1 MKLNQVLNE
10 NKSFCEIKNLIE
22 NKSFPVV
29 VTDVCEAA
37 QAHLISSVVGISGK
51 RSLVVCYTD
60 TEAGEIYKE
69 LSFYSEKVCRMPSSE
84 LIFHDIEAT
93 GLECEHRR
101 IRALSSW
108 ENGGIMVTSVEA
120 MMHYTVSYEHFKN
133 DRLLLKTGDIVDI
146 DELKETLVSM
156 GYVNSLEVD
165 GVGLFSARGGI
176 VDIFSPNMKLPVRIE
191 FFDDEIDSIR
201 VFDWETQRSVENTE
215 SALVLVAREQVMYE
229 EERNRLIEK
238 LSCLV
243 TEFPENEA
251 LKSELEKAEN
261 AILFPSV
268 DKYISTIY
276 GKIPTILDY
285 AEDCMIFVVDPK
297 RIKERFENFV
307 HERTEVIAQLTES
320 GVIVNGGDNYYPD
333 GKVIYKKLSESN
345 SVHISTMGDGISLKA
360 RQIVSFHGKLEYLY
374 DDLSKWQKSGF
385 TVVILV
391 QNKDKGKNL
400 SGVLSERGYNCIV
413 SDDGSIKKSV
423 INILQGVLK
432 NGFEYVDSGF
442 VVISDRE
449 IFETGKARRI
459 SKDDN
464 TKRIKSYNDINH
476 GDYVVHRSH
485 GIGIYDGIHKMTVNG
500 ISKDYLKVVY
510 RDNDVLYVPVEQLDL
525 LYKYSGG
532 EEKTVRV
539 NKLGGK
545 EWSNTKNRVKKSTA
559 EMAKKLVALYAEREK
574 TKGFAFS
581 KDTVWQRDFEDAFV
595 YTETDD
601 QLRSIDEVKGDMEK
615 DRPMDRLLCG
625 DVGFGKT
632 EVALRAAFKAVM
644 DGKQVAYLCPTTILA
659 MQHFNTFAER
669 MSDFPITVEML
680 SRFRTKTQQDKIIK
694 KLKTGEIDVIIGTH
708 RLLQKDL
715 EFYDLGLLIID
726 EEQRFGV
733 AHKEKLKELKKS
745 IDVLSMTATPIPRT
759 LHMSM
764 ISVRDM
770 SVLTQAPQNRYPVQ
784 TYVIEDDS
792 AVIMDAIRLEL
803 SRGGQ
808 VFYLYNRV
816 QGIYKKADEIQKNFP
831 DKVVRVGHGKMDETQ
846 LEDVMHGMVM
856 GETDILVCTT
866 IIETGLDIPNANTI
880 IIENADKMGLA
891 QLYQL
896 RGRVGRS
903 NKKAYAY
910 LTYRKNK
917 EMTETARKRLQAI
930 KEFTEFGS
938 GFKIALKD
946 LEIRG
951 AGDILGAQQ
960 HGHMD
965 AVGYDLYCRILKES
979 VDAATGS
986 EVKEETDVSIDVSVD
1001 AYIPERYISAA
1012 SQRIEMYKKISHIEN
1027 EDDEFEVEDEMID
1040 RFGDIPRAA
1049 QNVIL
1054 VALLKAKAKL
1064 AGISEIT
1071 QRGDLLNITFVK
1083 ANIPVLIGLVKGE
1096 PLKYKFIP
1104 GDIPRIRIKLTNPEK
1119 VLNEAD
1125 DFVNMLLV

>member
-1 MKLNQVLNE
+1 MKLNEVLNE
-10 NKSFCEIKNLIE
+10 NKSFCEIKSLI
-22 NKSFPVV
+22 NNNSFPVS

-37 QAHLISSVVGISGK
+37 QGNLISAIQGINNK
-51 RSLVVCYTD
+51 KSLVVCYTD
-60 TEAGEIYKE
+60 TEAAELYKE
-69 LSFYSEKVCRMPSSE
+69 LLFYSDNVTRFPSRE
-84 LIFHDIEAT
+84 LVFYDIDAV
-93 GLECEHRR
+93 GLESEHRR
-101 IRALSSW
+101 IRALSNW

-120 MMHYTVSYEHFKN
+120 VMHYTVSYEHFIN
-133 DRLLLKTGDIVDI
+133 NRIELKVGETWDIG
-146 DELKETLVSM
+146 ELKEKLVQM

-176 VDIFSPNMKLPVRIE
+176 VDIYSPNMKLPVRVE

-201 VFDWETQRSVENTE
+201 VFDWETQRSVENVN
-215 SALVLVAREQVMYE
+215 SALVIVAREQVMNDT
-229 EERNRLIEK
+229 ERNRLVNR
-238 LSCLV
+238 LSELSAR
-243 TEFPENEA
+243 FPENDK

-261 AILFPSV
+261 GILFPSV
-268 DKYISTIY
+268 DKYIKAVF
-276 GKIPTILDY
+276 GKIPTVMDY
-285 AEDCMIFVVDPK
+285 ADDAMCFVVDSE

-307 HERTEVIAQLTES
+307 HDKAETLAQMAEA
-320 GVIVNGGDNYYPD
+320 GIIINGGDDFYPSGEEIYNKLINGQSVLVSAI
-333 GKVIYKKLSESN
+333 GK
-345 SVHISTMGDGISLKA
+345 GISVKA
-360 RQIVSFHGKLEYLY
+360 RQVVSFHGKLEYLY
-374 DDLSKWQKSGF
+374 DDLSKWQSAGY
-385 TVVILV
+385 TVVIFV
-391 QNKDKGKNL
+391 QNSDKVKNLEGVLKDKGYSCVTSKDN
-400 SGVLSERGYNCIV
+400 
-413 SDDGSIKKSV
+413 DIKKSTV
-423 INILQGVLK
+423 NIIPGFLK
-432 NGFEYVDSGF
+432 NGFEYPESKF
-442 VVISDRE
+442 VLISDRE
-449 IFETGKARRI
+449 IFEKSKTRRAA
-459 SKDDN
+459 KDDN
-464 TKRIKSYNDINH
+464 SKRIKSYNDINP
-476 GDYVVHRSH
+476 GDYVVHRAH
-485 GIGIYDGIHKMTVNG
+485 GIGMYDGIHKMTVGG

-510 RDNDVLYVPVEQLDL
+510 RDNDILYVPVEQLDL

-532 EEKTVRV
+532 EEKAVRV

-545 EWSNTKNRVKKSTA
+545 EWSNTKSRVKKSTA

-601 QLRSIDEVKGDMEK
+601 QLRSIEEVKADMEK

-659 MQHFNTFAER
+659 MQHFATFTER
-669 MSDFPITVEML
+669 MSDFPIRVEML
-680 SRFRTKTQQDKIIK
+680 SRFRTKSQQDKILK
-694 KLKTGEIDVIIGTH
+694 KLRTGEIDIIIGTH
-708 RLLQKDL
+708 RLLQNDL
-715 EFYDLGLLIID
+715 EFSDLGLLIID

-733 AHKEKLKELKKS
+733 AHKEKLKELKKN

-784 TYVIEDDS
+784 TYVLEDDS
-792 AVIMDAIRLEL
+792 SVIADAIRLEM

-816 QGIYKKADEIQKNFP
+816 QGIYKKADEIQKMFP

-846 LEDVMHGMVM
+846 LEDVMHGMVV
-856 GETDILVCTT
+856 GDTDILVCTT

-910 LTYRKNK
+910 LTYKRNK
-917 EMTETARKRLQAI
+917 EMSETARKRLQAI

-951 AGDILGAQQ
+951 AGDLLGAQQ

-965 AVGYDLYCRILKES
+965 SVGYDLYCRILRES
-979 VDAATGS
+979 VNEATGV
-986 EVKEETDVSIDVSVD
+986 ETEEEIETSIDVSVD

-1012 SQRIEMYKKISHIEN
+1012 AQRIEMYKKISHIEN
-1027 EDDEFEVEDEMID
+1027 EDDEFEIEDEMID

-1054 VALLKAKAKL
+1054 VALLKAKAKT
-1064 AGISEIT
+1064 AGISDISQKGEY
-1071 QRGDLLNITFVK
+1071 LNITFAK
-1083 ANIPVLIGLVKGE
+1083 ADIPVLIGLVKGE
-1096 PLKYKFIP
+1096 PLKYKLIP
-1104 GDIPRIRIKLTNPEK
+1104 GEIPKLRMKLTSPDR
-1119 VLNEAD
+1119 VLKEAD
-1125 DFVNMLLV
+1125 SFVGMLLK

>member
-1 MKLNQVLNE
+1 MKLIEVLNE
-10 NKSFCEIKNLIE
+10 NKSFCEIKNLIS
-22 NKSFPVV
+22 NSSYPLYI
-29 VTDVCEAA
+29 TDVCEAA
-37 QAHLISSVVGISGK
+37 QAHLMSAIQGQNSK

-60 TEAGEIYKE
+60 TEAAELYKE
-69 LSFYSEKVCRMPSSE
+69 LSFYSENVSRFPSRE
-84 LIFHDIEAT
+84 LVFHDVEAV
-93 GLECEHRR
+93 GLESEHRR
-101 IRALSSW
+101 IRALSNW
-108 ENGGIMVTSVEA
+108 EKGGILVTSVEA
-120 MMHYTVSYEHFKN
+120 IMHYTLTPEHFIN
-133 DRLLLKTGDIVDI
+133 DRI
-146 DELKETLVSM
+146 ELKVGDTIDPEYLKEKLVGM

-165 GVGLFSARGGI
+165 GIGLFSSRGGI
-176 VDIFSPNMKLPVRIE
+176 VDIYSPNMKLPVRIE

-201 VFDWETQRSVENTE
+201 SFDWETQRSVENLS
-215 SALVLVAREQVMYE
+215 SALVLVSREQIMNDK
-229 EERNRLIEK
+229 ERGRLVETLKK
-238 LSCLV
+238 LSSDY
-243 TEFPENEA
+243 PENET
-251 LKSELEKAEN
+251 LKHELEKAEN
-261 AILFPSV
+261 GIAFPSV
-268 DKYISTIY
+268 DKYIKSIY
-276 GKIPTILDY
+276 GYIPTILDF
-285 AEDCMIFVVDPK
+285 ADECMLFVVDTD
-297 RIKERFENFV
+297 RIKERFKNFI
-307 HERTEVIAQLTES
+307 HDRSEVIAQMIES
-320 GVIVNGGDNYYPD
+320 GVIVNGGYDYYPD
-333 GKVIYKKLSESN
+333 GDELVGRILN
-345 SVHISTMGDGISLKA
+345 GFTVNISSLGNGISLKSK
-360 RQIVSFHGKLEYLY
+360 QIVSFHGKLEYLY
-374 DDLSKWQKSGF
+374 DDLTKWDKTGF

-391 QNKDKGKNL
+391 QNKDKAKNL
-400 SGVLSERGYNCIV
+400 FGVLKDKGYNCIV
-413 SDDGSIKKSV
+413 SSDKEVKKSA
-423 INILQGVLK
+423 INIVPGFLK
-432 NGFEYVDSGF
+432 NGFEYADPGF

-449 IFETGKARRI
+449 IFEKSKTRRI
-459 SKDDN
+459 LKDDN
-464 TKRIKSYNDINH
+464 AKRIKSYNDINP
-476 GDYVVHRSH
+476 GDYVVHRTH

-500 ISKDYLKVVY
+500 ITKDYLRVSY
-510 RDNDVLYVPVEQLDL
+510 RDSDVLYVPVEQLDL
-525 LYKYSGG
+525 LYKYSSS
-532 EEKTVRV
+532 EDKAVKV

-545 EWSNTKNRVKKSTA
+545 EWSNTKSRVKKSTA

-581 KDTVWQRDFEDAFV
+581 KDTVWQRDFEDSFV

-601 QLRSIDEVKGDMEK
+601 QLRSIEEVKTDMEK

-632 EVALRAAFKAVM
+632 EVALRAAFKSVM

-659 MQHFNTFAER
+659 MQHFNTFSER
-669 MSDFPITVEML
+669 MSAFPVKVEML
-680 SRFRTKTQQDKIIK
+680 SRFRTKTEQEKIIR

-715 EFYDLGLLIID
+715 EFSDLGLLIID

-733 AHKEKLKELKKS
+733 AHKEKLKELKRS

-784 TYVIEDDS
+784 TFVLEEDS
-792 AVIMDAIRLEL
+792 RIIKDAINLEL

-816 QGIYKKADEIQKNFP
+816 QGIFKKADEIQKMFP

-846 LEDVMHGMVM
+846 LEDVMHGMVV

-910 LTYRKNK
+910 LTYKRNK

-979 VDAATGS
+979 VDEATGA
-986 EVKEETDVSIDVSVD
+986 EVKEEAETSIDISVD

-1012 SQRIEMYKKISHIEN
+1012 AQRIEMYKKISHIEN

-1054 VALLKAKAKL
+1054 VALLKAKARK
-1064 AGISEIT
+1064 AGISEIS
-1071 QRGDLLNITFVK
+1071 QKGDFLNITFIK
-1083 ANIPVLIGLVKGE
+1083 ADIPVLIGLVKSE
-1096 PLKYKFIP
+1096 PHKYKLIP
-1104 GDIPRIRIKLTNPEK
+1104 GDVPRLRIKLTDKEK
-1119 VLNEAD
+1119 VLKEAD
-1125 DFVNMLLV
+1125 TFVSMLII